1 MISSSDSPVYAVH
14 VSEMAV
20 FNSSL
25 LRSSSS
31 ALLEIQSIVEF
42 SFGSDFPLLPPPP
55 EPLLTLG
62 LVDFGPVYPFTG
74 AISASKFFSKLVA
87 VFWICFSAKLDIT
100 RLYFA
105 PLCNVPSAL

>member
-1 MISSSDSPVYAVH
+1 MYAVH
-14 VSEMAV
+14 VSEIAV

-42 SFGSDFPLLPPPP
+42 SFGVEDLLPLLPPPD
-55 EPLLTLG
+55 PLLTLG

-87 VFWICFSAKLDIT
+87 VFWICSSAKLDII
-100 RLYFA
+100 R
-105 PLCNVPSAL
+105 